1 MKVEDILRNKGT
13 RINMVR
19 VHETVETALKLL
31 KAENIGALVV
41 KDVCRTEG
49 NTVVGIISERDVVRG
64 LVDQGPGILKQPV
77 AALMTRNPITCVPS
91 DPMERVLTLMD
102 EHSIRHI
109 PVLDGFTLVGVV
121 SVRDLIRLQLDQT
134 RSHLQPAAA

>member
-1 MKVEDILRNKGT
+1 MKVEDILRKKGT

-64 LVDQGPGILKQPV
+64 LVDHGPGILKQPV
-77 AALMTRNPITCVPS
+77 SSLMTRNPVICAPS

>member
-19 VHETVETALKLL
+19 VHETVETALALL

-64 LVDQGPGILKQPV
+64 LVDRGPAVLKQPV
-77 AALMTRNPITCVPS
+77 STLMTRNPITCAPS

-134 RSHLQPAAA
+134 RSPLQSAAA